1 MREIVLTEEEIQTT
15 CKRLGEQITNDL
27 KNEEKIPVVIGV
39 MKGALNFMMDLI
51 KRIDTPIYTDYI
63 QVSSYVGTETT
74 GVVFLKRDTSV
85 DLTGR
90 TVIIVEDIVDTGIS
104 MDYLVEHF
112 KQKGPKNVLVCALFD
127 KIIAR
132 KKPVKIDY
140 CGKVLDKNQFLLGYG
155 LDYNEVHRN
164 EPYVFIPAEGEID
177 ELDKKINNDK

>member
-1 MREIVLTEEEIQTT
+1 MREIVLTEEEIQAT

-74 GVVFLKRDTSV
+74 GVVFLKRDTSI

-112 KQKGPKNVLVCALFD
+112 KQKGPKKVLVCALFD

-164 EPYVFIPAEGEID
+164 EPYVFIPAEGEIA